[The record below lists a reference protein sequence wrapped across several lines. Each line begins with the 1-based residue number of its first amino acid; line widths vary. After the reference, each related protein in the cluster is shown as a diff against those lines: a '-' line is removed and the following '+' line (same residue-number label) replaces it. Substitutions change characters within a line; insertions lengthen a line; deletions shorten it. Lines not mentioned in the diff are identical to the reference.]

1 MILEEILAHASKHGC
16 SDVHIV
22 SGQQPIVRLNGDL
35 IRLPESQI
43 LSQNEVG
50 EAISSLLNDAQYNDF
65 VQNSEI
71 DFAFEIKGIARFR
84 ANVFYTL
91 TGPAIAIRPIEN
103 HIRTID
109 EISAPEI
116 VKSVLDKRRGLVIV
130 SGPTGSGKS
139 TTLSA
144 MIDYINSKET
154 CNIITIEDPIEQV
167 HKSNKSLISQRE
179 VGMHTDSFAS
189 ALKGALRENPDII
202 MVGEMRDLE
211 TFSLALSAAETGH
224 LVLATLHTPSAS
236 NAITRI
242 IESFP
247 SDKQALIRSMLSNSL
262 NAVIMQRLIKTKTN
276 SRCAAFEVMVA
287 NPSIRNLI
295 REDKIAQMHSMMEIG
310 KKFGMI
316 TIKDSILELLKAGL
330 ISDKVASEAI
340 AAYAQ

>member
-1 MILEEILAHASKHGC
+1 MILEEILAQASKHNC

-22 SGQQPIVRLNGDL
+22 SGQQPILRINGDL
-35 IRLPESQI
+35 VRVPESQI
-43 LSQNEVG
+43 LNQNEVG
-50 EAISSLLNDAQYNDF
+50 ELISQLLNDVQYNAF
-65 VQNSEI
+65 AQNSEI
-71 DFAFEIKGIARFR
+71 DFAFEIKGICRFR

-91 TGPAIAIRPIEN
+91 AGPAIAIRPIEN
-103 HIRTID
+103 HIRTFS
-109 EISAPEI
+109 EIAAPEI

-139 TTLSA
+139 TTLAS
-144 MIDYINSKET
+144 MIDYINNKET

-179 VGMHTDSFAS
+179 IGMHTDSFAN
-189 ALKGALRENPDII
+189 ALKSALRENPDII

-247 SDKQALIRSMLSNSL
+247 NDKQALIRSMLSNSL
-262 NAVIMQRLIKTKTN
+262 NAVIMQRLIKTKNN

-295 REDKIAQMHSMMEIG
+295 REDKVAQMHSMMEIG

-316 TIKDSILELLKAGL
+316 TMKDSILELLKSGI
-330 ISDKVASEAI
+330 ISEKIASEAI
-340 AAYAQ
+340 ASYT